1 MTSTWDIR
9 IEGITLVNAPEWT
22 LTTYRCTNVDIKD
35 LIIFGYR
42 TQQLTGWPSAIP
54 WT

>member
-9 IEGITLVNAPEWT
+9 IEGTTLVNAPEWT

-42 TQQLTGWPSAIP
+42 TNSDGVAVAIP